1 MHGRNRTRQHLPVNF
16 CRCIGGTRAHA
27 GSRILEGDM
36 PPNDPTDALNLVNAG
51 YVADLYEQYRQDPAS
66 VDPEWRSLF
75 DSGAGG
81 FEPVSAPAS
90 GDSGGNGSAKAQDTP
105 ASDAPAPDTPAP
117 GTPGTPAPGTQATAE
132 EAPPTASVPDGATPI
147 KGPAA
152 RLAQNMTAS
161 LAVPTATSFREV
173 DVATLEARRK
183 ELNRQIAPRKV
194 SFTHLIGWA
203 IVRAAGEQR
212 SMSHAFS
219 EIDGQAYRVDPGAIN
234 LGLAVDVERKD
245 GTRFLLVPVIKA
257 ADGMDFAG
265 FHARYEELVEKVR
278 TGKAS
283 PDDFAGATITLTN
296 PGTLGTTASVPRLM
310 PNQGTIVA
318 TGTIRD
324 VGGARRM
331 TITSTYDHRII
342 QGAESGL
349 FLQRIERLL
358 SGEDDFYADAFAAL
372 GARPA
377 DVTTDEPVP
386 SPAEAVGA
394 PPPET
399 SGPSAASEDALK
411 AVAAAMALVKAYR
424 HFGHLAAHLDP
435 LGSEPPGDPA
445 LDPRPLG
452 LTPELMAQVPAE
464 LLRIYV
470 PGATMAEA
478 LPYLK
483 ETYSGTIA
491 YEVEHIGSHEE
502 RVWLRQVIESGEHRR
517 PMEPE
522 DQLALLE
529 RLVSVESLERFLHR
543 AYLGQKRFSIEGL
556 DTMVP
561 MLDVV
566 LSDAADQGAR
576 KVLIGMAHRGRL
588 NVLAHVVGVS
598 YDAILAEFEA
608 GRAGVEAPTAP
619 KGGSDD
625 VKYHLGAEGG
635 FLTAD
640 DEVVNVVLSPNPS
653 HLEAVDPVIEGRTRA
668 DQTDRTTAVAAVDD
682 TVALPVLIHGDA
694 AFAAQG
700 VVAETLNLA
709 RLDGYATGGTVHL
722 IANNQVGFTT
732 GPREGRSTDY
742 SSDLAKGFDAP
753 IVHVNAD
760 DPEACLAAARLAMM
774 YRQTFGHDVVIDL
787 VGYRRF
793 GHNEGDEPAYSQ
805 PAMYANIA
813 EHPSVRELYQAQL
826 VQAGV
831 ISKDDAEAKV
841 KASLKE
847 LAAVQAAIR
856 KGADEP
862 EGELDRGSEAIP
874 QEETAEPETAVALD
888 RLRELNAAMG
898 AVPDRF
904 TVHPKLAK
912 QLERRAAALAG
923 DEDPKVDWGHAE
935 LLAFGTLLADGTP
948 VRLTGQDTA
957 RGTFSQ
963 RHAVLWDAANGER
976 HVPLQH
982 LPGSQAAFEVH
993 NSPLSEYAALG
1004 FEYGYAVTAPESLVL
1019 WEAQYG
1025 DFVNGAEII
1034 IDQFI
1039 IAGLAKWRQTSRLT
1053 LLLPHGYE
1061 GSGPEHSSAR
1071 LERFLALGAE
1081 GNIRVLYPTTPAQYF
1096 HLLRRQALHPDARPM
1111 VVMTP
1116 KSLLRLPQAASR
1128 PSELATGRFRS
1139 VIDDPRFETDAR
1151 RAAKVRRLLLCS
1163 GKIYYDLIGSEQFAG
1178 ASDVA
1183 IVRVERLYP
1192 FPSEDLQ
1199 EVLDRYPKIASFAWV
1214 QEEPRNMGARKF
1226 VLPRIRHLVPYKIP
1240 LGDISRPERSRPAE
1254 GYPAAHLVEQARIV
1268 REALTER

>member
-1 MHGRNRTRQHLPVNF
+1 
-16 CRCIGGTRAHA
+16 
-27 GSRILEGDM
+27 M
-36 PPNDPTDALNLVNAG
+36 PSNDPTDALNLVNAG
-51 YVADLYEQYRQDPAS
+51 YVADLYDRYRADPSS

-81 FEPVSAPAS
+81 FEPAGPPPEAPS
-90 GDSGGNGSAKAQDTP
+90 RDGNGGPTSEPPAVAESAAAAEP
-105 ASDAPAPDTPAP
+105 
-117 GTPGTPAPGTQATAE
+117 AE
-132 EAPPTASVPDGATPI
+132 EKAPVPDGATPI

-161 LAVPTATSFREV
+161 LAVPTATSFREI

-183 ELNRQIAPRKV
+183 ELNGQIAPRKV

-203 IVRAAGEQR
+203 IVRAATAQR
-212 SMSHAFS
+212 SMSHAYR
-219 EIDGQAYRVDPGAIN
+219 EVDGQAYRIDPGGIN
-234 LGLAVDVERKD
+234 LGLAVDVERRD
-245 GTRFLLVPVIKA
+245 GSRFLMVPVIKA
-257 ADGMDFAG
+257 ADGLDFAG

-278 TGKAS
+278 TGKAA

-331 TITSTYDHRII
+331 TISSTYDHRII

-358 SGEDDFYADAFAAL
+358 AGEDGFYADAFAAV
-372 GARPA
+372 GARVA
-377 DVTTDEPVP
+377 DVTTEEPM
-386 SPAEAVGA
+386 
-394 PPPET
+394 
-399 SGPSAASEDALK
+399 PSAAEAAGAPSRQPSESADSDLLK
-411 AVAAAMALVKAYR
+411 AVAAGMALVKAYR
-424 HFGHLAAHLDP
+424 HFGHMAAKLDP
-435 LGSEPPGDPA
+435 LGAEPAGDPA
-445 LDPRPLG
+445 LDPSPLG
-452 LTPELMAQVPAE
+452 LTPELMAGVPAE
-464 LLRIYV
+464 LMRIYV
-470 PGATMAEA
+470 PGETLAEA
-478 LPYLK
+478 LPHLQ

-517 PMEPE
+517 QMEPD
-522 DQLALLE
+522 DQVALLE
-529 RLVSVESLERFLHR
+529 RLIDVESLERFLHK

-561 MLDVV
+561 MLDVIM
-566 LSDAADQGAR
+566 SDAADHGAR
-576 KVLIGMAHRGRL
+576 KILIGMAHRGRL

-598 YDAILAEFEA
+598 HEAILAEFEA
-608 GRAGVEAPTAP
+608 GRAGVEAPLSP

-640 DEVVNVVLSPNPS
+640 DEVVHVVLSPNPS

-668 DQTDRTTAVAAVDD
+668 DQTDRSGPVATVDAS
-682 TVALPVLIHGDA
+682 TALPVLIHGDA

-709 RLDGYATGGTVHL
+709 RLDGYSTGGTIHL

-753 IVHVNAD
+753 IIHVNAD

-774 YRQTFGHDVVIDL
+774 YRQAFGHDVVIDL
-787 VGYRRF
+787 VGYRRY

-805 PAMYANIA
+805 PAMYAAIA
-813 EHPSVRELYQAQL
+813 EHPSVREIYQALL
-826 VQAGV
+826 VEAGV
-831 ISKDDAEAKV
+831 ISADAADAKV
-841 KASLKE
+841 KAALKE
-847 LAAVQAAIR
+847 LAGVQAALR
-856 KGADEP
+856 KGAEEP

-874 QEETAEPETAVALD
+874 PEEVAAEPQTAVELD
-888 RLRELNAAMG
+888 RLRELNARMG
-898 AVPDRF
+898 EVPDRF
-904 TVHPKLAK
+904 AVHPKLVK
-912 QLERRAAALAG
+912 QLERRAAALDA
-923 DEDPKVDWGHAE
+923 EEPRVDWGHAE
-935 LLAFGTLLADGTP
+935 LLAFASLLTDGVP

-963 RHAVLWDAANGER
+963 RHAVLWDASTGER

-982 LPGSQAAFEVH
+982 LPRQQASFEVH

-1004 FEYGYAVTAPESLVL
+1004 FEYGYAVTARDALVL

-1081 GNIRVLYPTTPAQYF
+1081 GNIRVVYPTTPAQYF
-1096 HLLRRQALHPDARPM
+1096 HLLRRQARHPDMRPL

-1128 PSELATGRFRS
+1128 PSELAAGAFRS

-1151 RAAKVRRLLLCS
+1151 AATKVRRLLLCS
-1163 GKIYYDLIGSEQFAG
+1163 GKIYYDLLGSEHREA
-1178 ASDVA
+1178 AADVA

-1192 FPSEDLQ
+1192 FPADELQ
-1199 EVLDRYPKIASFAWV
+1199 EVLDRYPKLASFAWV

-1254 GYPAAHLVEQARIV
+1254 GYPAAHQVEQARIV